1 MDKSAVMGEAISDS
15 TSESVKALKPSS
27 RNSCWNHFR
36 LRL

>member
-1 MDKSAVMGEAISDS
+1 MDSSAVMGEAMRDKS
-15 TSESVKALKPSS
+15 SESPKALKPSS